1 MASRV
6 PLSPRSR
13 LYYGTREWKEKQKR
27 QKRKKERNKREKKRK
42 GRKSL
47 YGERE
52 IEKKRN
58 IFEKRGKCVRA
69 CAHICVYKS
78 EREREYISGESCPR
92 EHQSWESWNM
102 EIVPCSSIIQ
112 TLLYQTLRASTTHEQ
127 PPIHQP
133 TDQPTNHH
141 LGLLPVVRYT
151 LFKPIPTA
159 LLLTFNETLSNHS
172 SPFPIRTL
180 YLVKIFHLFIIRIL
194 SKLIT
199 RLLIKKGHVE

>member
-78 EREREYISGESCPR
+78 ERERENIYLENLALGNISPGNHGTWRSYR
-92 EHQSWESWNM
+92 
-102 EIVPCSSIIQ
+102 VPASSRRCCIKPYGPVPP
-112 TLLYQTLRASTTHEQ
+112 TSNHPSTN
-127 PPIHQP
+127 
-133 TDQPTNHH
+133 QPTNQPTITS
-141 LGLLPVVRYT
+141 GYCLLSGTP
-151 LFKPIPTA
+151 F
-159 LLLTFNETLSNHS
+159 SNQYQLRC
-172 SPFPIRTL
+172 F
-180 YLVKIFHLFIIRIL
+180 
-194 SKLIT
+194 
-199 RLLIKKGHVE
+199 

>member
-78 EREREYISGESCPR
+78 ERERIYIWRILPQGTLVLGIMEHGDRTVFQHHPDVAVSNPTGQYHPR
-92 EHQSWESWNM
+92 
-102 EIVPCSSIIQ
+102 
-112 TLLYQTLRASTTHEQ
+112 ATTH
-127 PPIHQP
+127 P
-133 TDQPTNHH
+133 PTNRPTNQPSPRATACC
-141 LGLLPVVRYT
+141 PVHPFQTNTNCV
-151 LFKPIPTA
+151 A
-159 LLLTFNETLSNHS
+159 FN
-172 SPFPIRTL
+172 
-180 YLVKIFHLFIIRIL
+180 V
-194 SKLIT
+194 
-199 RLLIKKGHVE
+199 